1 MLIINGYCFP
11 GIFRLHYPVS
21 VDMSNPKPD
30 LRYMAEQLARL
41 IEVSVTLN
49 STLNQ
54 DELLHFIIRTATE
67 ILDCESVSILLYD
80 EKHGSLIFAAA
91 TGSDPKRLAETPVP
105 LENSLAGTIFR
116 ENKVICLSDVQTQHT
131 PLPGSLDNWLI
142 SM

>member
-1 MLIINGYCFP
+1 
-11 GIFRLHYPVS
+11 
-21 VDMSNPKPD
+21 MSNLKPD

-54 DELLHFIIRTATE
+54 DELLQFIIRTAAE

-80 EKHGSLIFAAA
+80 EKKDHLIFAAA
-91 TGSDPKRLAETPVP
+91 NGSDPKRLAETPVP

-116 ENKVICLSDVQTQHT
+116 ENKVICLSDVQNDMRHY
-131 PLPGSLDNWLI
+131 LAV
-142 SM
+142 